1 VFLPLHAAGIY
12 QGTAGD
18 QACCSDYFVSSY
30 TPTISTLL
38 RAQAQAS
45 AVNKSGVDML
55 LVGEDC
61 ASGPMPRI
69 PSVQKELRG
78 IEAVVTAKQFGRTM
92 EVIRSAATVER
103 VAERAKSAHFL
114 HLACHGIQHWTDAL
128 ESHFYL
134 SNGPLTISKLMNLE
148 LDHPWLAYLSACE
161 TAKGDTKQPDQV
173 MHLAAA
179 MLFAGFKHVVATMW

>member
-114 HLACHGIQHWTDAL
+114 HLACHGIQHWTSLACLSVSLRDGQRRYQATGS
-128 ESHFYL
+128 SHASCS
-134 SNGPLTISKLMNLE
+134 SNAVCRLQTCRSDDVVSRGEARHSTKLTR
-148 LDHPWLAYLSACE
+148 P
-161 TAKGDTKQPDQV
+161 
-173 MHLAAA
+173 
-179 MLFAGFKHVVATMW
+179 AG